1 MNLAYV
7 FFIFVVGVIN
17 HGREIL
23 AFVDVQQWPHD
34 ANFTMNIILQ
44 ILIRMNEIPDTFY
57 IQMDNC
63 WRENKN
69 KFVIVFLA
77 VSVKA
82 DILKKV
88 IV

>member
-1 MNLAYV
+1 M
-7 FFIFVVGVIN
+7 
-17 HGREIL
+17 

-44 ILIRMNEIPDTFY
+44 ILVRMDWIPDTFY
-57 IQMDNC
+57 IQLDNC

-77 VSVKA
+77 VLVKA
-82 DILKKV
+82 DIFKKV
-88 IV
+88 LVDSFKLTH